1 MNSEELL
8 ASLRAQAFYRGQIIR
23 VEEIEGRRAETI
35 GAEEACAELKHLP
48 SLPSLLEVLG
58 LPTVYRS
65 LLAGWRRAFPQS
77 EKEEERDVV
86 LAGAPGRGR
95 SLFIELSVIL
105 EAIDEGGLSLVLCP
119 GTPER
124 DRFAARLRETI
135 SRLDIGYAL
144 SVVVPASARDFATAF
159 SGDFPDVV
167 IVDPEGLAMILDH
180 EAALDEVPGFYD
192 AMRRV
197 VIPSLDSWSPER
209 LSNASV
215 LLRRLHV
222 EAARCGGGPS
232 LLAASSPTKNLHDVA
247 REIWGKP
254 LSGGAILR
262 HESEER
268 VPLTVVN
275 YGAPLANDRSSPDRW
290 IREDERPGAEE
301 LLKWLVG
308 GKRGQGKMELHYVVD
323 VSGSM
328 TGRIATVTAAMIRDL
343 ESRCQTDDGLRQGD
357 VVKLTTFESE
367 ARPGVFRGEIAD
379 DRGASLIKDFSECVG
394 QLGCSGGTNIA
405 EGIGGALESALKE
418 QELGELQILLFSD
431 GDSTM
436 SRDSKQKLVGMARD
450 LRSRGILF
458 SLLYV
463 ILDMSPPPETRN
475 LIQELG
481 GHIVEQST
489 DALGSTDSFVEDD
502 SSGHWV
508 VFYSGERGLPEE
520 VTGPAAGGDR
530 KVVYT
535 RDLGFLPPEVDPRQ
549 IHAVVTSGVFPH
561 RRDLLERL
569 GCIGGVRLPVFIL
582 TPAEAHARL
591 LTEEW
596 PEAAEIETV
605 PFFSSGNRELL
616 EKHLVPLAS
625 TGGMPLPVF
634 RYLCQGADAY
644 SIMAGYFRDPA
655 TGLSQATELEKPY
668 QNRFR
673 LDASGSEP
681 LVHALP
687 GKSSESPDLS
697 TFGVDP
703 FQISGFGEDG
713 WIDRPTAPLVLHE
726 GADVDWA
733 SEPAQIVRIDPD
745 GRRLAGPSN
754 GNLNVALLGRVEI
767 QVHPNSAAPP
777 TTWRDRLLGDI
788 HRHRIDVDVE
798 LTGIRSFKKRNF
810 DLPPDDRGI
819 NPESVKFQTG
829 GLLWI
834 PADLD
839 FEHQD
844 SAAVVAGLANLLRL
858 TLPAVFRNA
867 SKHLLVVPDF
877 KRGIWIVETAPEGN
891 GSTEIFEKDK
901 ELMSRLLKLSGRLAL
916 DCPCEGGFAGCSDG
930 TRPAVVDTG
939 CPRCTRT
946 IGPVIADADGSDRFS
961 KASKRG
967 VLDWLLAHE
976 MLPSSAPDHLEE
988 KYGIGVSDEKR
999 VWLRDYGSRRA
1010 FLNLTRTIYADRLG
1024 VTIQDAELP
1033 RFEWPDANEE
1043 KNATWAGVYIPSENL
1058 IKIKKGMREWQSLDV
1073 FAHELFHALQHHG
1086 TAPIHPD
1093 LVGGDIP
1100 CDGKLFVE
1108 GAAVWAESHFADALA
1123 VRTMLDLNN
1132 LREGDEYGEGF
1143 RIMKWLETNHGG
1155 IHAVLRFLATGD
1167 VATATGG
1174 RCRTL
1179 PELIRSGIS

>member
-1 MNSEELL
+1 MNAEELL

-23 VEEIEGRRAETI
+23 VEEIEGRRAEVI

-77 EKEEERDVV
+77 EKEDERDVV
-86 LAGAPGRGR
+86 LCGAPGRGR

-105 EAIDEGGLSLVLCP
+105 EAIDEAGLSLVLCP

-124 DRFAARLRETI
+124 DRFAARLKETI
-135 SRLDIGYAL
+135 SRLDIAYAL
-144 SVVVPASARDFATAF
+144 SVAVPSSPRDFATAF

-180 EAALDEVPGFYD
+180 EAGFDEAPGFYD
-192 AMRRV
+192 ALRRV
-197 VIPSLDSWSPER
+197 VIPSLDSWSPEL

-222 EAARCGGGPS
+222 EAARCGGSPS
-232 LLAASSPTKNLHDVA
+232 LLAASSLAKNMHEIA
-247 REIWGKP
+247 RELWGKP
-254 LSGGAILR
+254 LAGGAILR
-262 HESEER
+262 HQSEER

-275 YGAPLANDRSSPDRW
+275 YGAPLVNDRSSPDRW
-290 IREDERPGAEE
+290 IREDERPGAES
-301 LLKWLVG
+301 LLKWLAG
-308 GKRGQGKMELHYVVD
+308 GNRGQGKMELHYVLD

-328 TGRIATVTAAMIRDL
+328 STCISTVTAAITRDL
-343 ESRCQTDDGLRQGD
+343 ESRCQADDGLRQGD
-357 VVKLTTFESE
+357 LVKLTTFESE
-367 ARPGVFRGEIAD
+367 AHPGIFRGEIAD
-379 DRGASLIKDFSECVG
+379 DRGESLIKDFSECVG
-394 QLGCSGGTNIA
+394 RLGCSGGTNIA
-405 EGIGGALESALKE
+405 EGIGGAVESALKE
-418 QELGELQILLFSD
+418 QELGELQLLLFSD
-431 GDSTM
+431 GASEM
-436 SRDSKQKLVGMARD
+436 SAESKQKLVGMVRE

-458 SLLYV
+458 RLVYV

-481 GHIVEQST
+481 GHIVEKST
-489 DALGSTDSFVEDD
+489 DALKTTDSFAEDD
-502 SSGHWV
+502 FSGNWV
-508 VFYSGERGLPEE
+508 VFYAGERGLPEE

-569 GCIGGVRLPVFIL
+569 GCLGGVKLPVFIL

-605 PFFSSGNRELL
+605 PFFSPGNRELL
-616 EKHLVPLAS
+616 EKHLIPLGS

-634 RYLCQGADAY
+634 QYLCQGADAY
-644 SIMAGYFRDPA
+644 GVMSGYFRDPA
-655 TGLSQATELEKPY
+655 TALSQTPEWEESF
-668 QNRFR
+668 QNHFR
-673 LDASGSEP
+673 LDTSGPEP

-687 GKSSESPDLS
+687 SGATESPDLC
-697 TFGVDP
+697 TLGNKP
-703 FQISGFGEDG
+703 FRISGFGQDG
-713 WIDRPTAPLVLHE
+713 WIDRLTAPLVLHE
-726 GADVDWA
+726 GADIDWA
-733 SEPAQIVRIDPD
+733 SEPAQIVKIDPD

-754 GNLNVALLGRVEI
+754 GNLNVTLLDQVEI
-767 QVHPNSAAPP
+767 QVHADAGQTPAA
-777 TTWRDRLLGDI
+777 WSDRLLGDI
-788 HRHRIDVDVE
+788 RRHRVGVSAVVK
-798 LTGIRSFKKRNF
+798 GIRSFKKRNF
-810 DLPPDDRGI
+810 DLSPDDRQI
-819 NPESVKFQTG
+819 SPEPVNFSTH
-829 GLLWI
+829 GLLWV

-839 FEHQD
+839 LKDPD
-844 SAAVVAGLANLLRL
+844 SKGALAALANLLRL
-858 TLPAVFRNA
+858 TLPAIFRNA
-867 SKHLLVVPDF
+867 SKHLLVIPDF
-877 KRGIWIVETAPEGN
+877 KQGIWIIETAPGGN
-891 GSTEIFEKDK
+891 RATGIFEIEKD
-901 ELMSRLLKLSGRLAL
+901 LIQRLLKLAGRLTL

-946 IGPVIADADGSDRFS
+946 VGPVIADADGTDRFS
-961 KASKRG
+961 KASKHA

-976 MLPSSAPDHLEE
+976 MLPSSARDHLEE
-988 KYGIGVSDEKR
+988 KYGAGVTDDKR

-1010 FLNLTRTIYADRLG
+1010 FLGLARRIYADRLG
-1024 VTIQDAELP
+1024 ITIQEGDLP

-1043 KNATWAGVYIPSENL
+1043 ANAIWAGVYIPAENL
-1058 IKIKKGMREWQSLDV
+1058 IKIKKGMREWQALDV

-1093 LVGGDIP
+1093 LMGEGIP
-1100 CDGKLFVE
+1100 CDGKLFIE

-1167 VATATGG
+1167 VVIATGG
-1174 RCRTL
+1174 RYRTL
-1179 PELIRSGIS
+1179 PELIRGGIS